1 MCKLSHFFPPGT
13 VENSFVFLLS
23 TRAGG
28 QGITLTVADTCI
40 IYDSDWNPV
49 RRTDLRL
56 GRRSLTG
63 EVTHIIVR
71 SPTGCGGM
79 GISSSHPY

>member
-1 MCKLSHFFPPGT
+1 MHPATTHLSPLYPLHAPEGT

-49 RRTDLRL
+49 SVE
-56 GRRSLTG
+56 G
-63 EVTHIIVR
+63 VT
-71 SPTGCGGM
+71 
-79 GISSSHPY
+79 

>member
-1 MCKLSHFFPPGT
+1 MHAPEGT

-49 RRTDLRL
+49 SVK
-56 GRRSLTG
+56 G
-63 EVTHIIVR
+63 VT
-71 SPTGCGGM
+71 
-79 GISSSHPY
+79 